1 MSTKKRLVKIGFILV
16 AAGLAIRIWGVNQSQ
31 LVIPEQHASMT
42 ETVELDGDFIFDDQ
56 ENTQGYS
63 VCVED
68 AKIMD
73 ASEYLDRYGKAF
85 WDASRI
91 SGGPSGDVLV
101 LTYNVANEGNDSGWL
116 DMAMLMAVGASKN
129 TLYKVDGDLWEVSE
143 PSLANSSALVLEP
156 DSTYTTHIPF
166 SLIEEPGLFKEMLD
180 QSQYRRRPILDKAF
194 TLYVA
199 NAPTRRAIDIGL

>member
-68 AKIMD
+68 AEIID

-101 LTYNVANEGNDSGWL
+101 LTYNVANEGND
-116 DMAMLMAVGASKN
+116 
-129 TLYKVDGDLWEVSE
+129 
-143 PSLANSSALVLEP
+143 
-156 DSTYTTHIPF
+156 
-166 SLIEEPGLFKEMLD
+166 
-180 QSQYRRRPILDKAF
+180 
-194 TLYVA
+194 
-199 NAPTRRAIDIGL
+199 